1 MGFAR
6 DPIELSRTKKMNK
19 EEIAL
24 ALRDDLE
31 AELDAANLY
40 LEQAE
45 LIDDEQVKATLLEVA
60 KEEKV
65 HFGEFLTLLKKYDQ
79 ELTGAISDGEKEVS
93 EKAKRA

>member
-1 MGFAR
+1 MGFAK
-6 DPIELSRTKKMNK
+6 DPIELSRTKKMSK

-40 LEQAE
+40 VEQAE
-45 LIDDEQVKATLLEVA
+45 LIDDEQVKETLLEVA

-65 HFGEFLTLLKKYDQ
+65 HFGEFLALLKKYDQ
-79 ELTGAISDGEKEVS
+79 ELTSAISDGEKEVN